1 MQKLNM
7 HLSLFQDVETAT
19 ELLSILESM
28 MVRQENRMNSL
39 IVASSKLL
47 VPTMSMKVYVKV
59 YVDISEEE
67 KNKNPES

>member
-1 MQKLNM
+1 M

-28 MVRQENRMNSL
+28 MVKPENRMNFL

-59 YVDISEEE
+59 YVDISEEKKKQE
-67 KNKNPES
+67 P

>member
-1 MQKLNM
+1 
-7 HLSLFQDVETAT
+7 
-19 ELLSILESM
+19 